1 MSARISKHLIRRLQH
16 EAGMQA
22 IAAAIDVGLLA
33 AAPGAGDADPDQ
45 GDAAGKGSSGSR
57 YDTRFS
63 IDVEDDVI
71 GAQRPTIAH
80 GSRRSLRLGPLL
92 AGRSP
97 VIAAQILR
105 RRAGVDMGTDGSLD
119 ETAIVDAIL
128 AAGKRPRAVDLACM
142 MLIAAAIRV
151 AGIGDAQVLSALSAP
166 QPVICI
172 HGAVPGFEKMFVR
185 LLDRGLLSH
194 GRVKILRAAD
204 EPRYALHGQTGD
216 GDPPLFVLCG
226 STIDDEDDAPVDR
239 LVSRLSRHGLPILCV
254 SERRETIPSTLRIAA
269 SLDLVTGPLTPTI
282 VTAVIDHVLG
292 NADWDGD
299 IAPDPDDIFWRDRA
313 EAMLEPDCA
322 LLTLSDLALAIRPR
336 IGRDRTLEILVG
348 QGRLRRSME
357 TGKEGTQSSSTSS
370 GSSSSYGWQGRHRN
384 GDAGTG
390 CEIVQPV
397 VPGPASTSTA
407 PTIETMHGY
416 GRAKSW
422 ALDLKADLDLWRQGR
437 LPWDQMSTKLLLSG
451 PPGTGKT
458 TYAKALCNSL
468 GVPLVLASVSTW
480 LEPGYLGDVIKR
492 IRQTFEEAAK
502 LKPAMLFVDELDGI
516 GSRGASRTHDDYW
529 RSLINKLLELLDGAL
544 RSQGVI
550 VVGATNEPGHIDP
563 ALRRSGRLE
572 THIEIPLP
580 DVDALVGIIA
590 HHLGDDRAGVIASRP
605 KADKDEGAATGDHVE
620 DDDRRTHRLSERN
633 VR

>member
-1 MSARISKHLIRRLQH
+1 MH
-16 EAGMQA
+16 A

-33 AAPGAGDADPDQ
+33 AAPGTGDAGNAQ
-45 GDAAGKGSSGSR
+45 GDEVASKSWWGSG

-63 IDVEDDVI
+63 IDIDDEV
-71 GAQRPTIAH
+71 GEKRLTIAH
-80 GSRRSLRLGPLL
+80 GSRRSLRVGPLL
-92 AGRSP
+92 TGRSSAT
-97 VIAAQILR
+97 VAQILR
-105 RRAGVDMGTDGSLD
+105 RRAGLDINVGDSLD

-128 AAGKRPRAVDLACM
+128 AAGKRPRADDLACM
-142 MLIAAAIRV
+142 MLIAAAIRA
-151 AGIGDAQVLSALSAP
+151 AGTSDGQVFSALSAP

-172 HGAVPGFEKMFVR
+172 HGQVAGFEKMVVR
-185 LLDRGLLSH
+185 LLDRGLLSF
-194 GRVKILRAAD
+194 GRVKVLRAAD
-204 EPRYALHGQTGD
+204 EPRYALQGQTGD
-216 GDPPLFVLCG
+216 GAPLLFVFCG
-226 STIDDEDDAPVDR
+226 STIEDEDDAAVDR

-254 SERRETIPSTLRIAA
+254 SERKDTIPASLRIAA
-269 SLDLVTGPLTPTI
+269 SLELVTGPLTPAV
-282 VTAVIDHVLG
+282 VTAIIDQVLG
-292 NADWDGD
+292 DKDWDD
-299 IAPDPDDIFWRDRA
+299 DLAPDPEDVFWCDRA

-322 LLTLSDLALAIRPR
+322 LLTLTDLALAIRPR
-336 IGRDRTLEILVG
+336 IARDRALEILIG
-348 QGRLRRSME
+348 QGRLRRTME
-357 TGKEGTQSSSTSS
+357 ATEASTRSGGSSL
-370 GSSSSYGWQGRHRN
+370 GSSSSGRQGRHRN
-384 GDAGTG
+384 GDTGTG

-397 VPGPASTSTA
+397 TPGAGPIATA

-416 GRAKSW
+416 GRARSW
-422 ALDLKADLDLWRQGR
+422 ALDLKADLDLWRAGK

-492 IRQTFEEAAK
+492 IRLSFEEAGRHR
-502 LKPAMLFVDELDGI
+502 PAILFIDELDGI
-516 GSRGASRTHDDYW
+516 GSRGASRSHDDYW

-544 RSQGVI
+544 RSEGVI

-590 HHLGDDRAGVIASRP
+590 HHLGDDRAGVIGSRP
-605 KADKDEGAATGDHVE
+605 KAADNDHGAVTGDRVE
-620 DDDRRTHRLSERN
+620 DDDRRTHRLSERSL
-633 VR
+633 R